1 MKEFIQDMT
10 QNNQPVSASAMTES
24 PTPPQGGLGGEPMK
38 ESPQTDVPPML
49 MA

>member
-24 PTPPQGGLGGEPMK
+24 PTPPQGGLG
-38 ESPQTDVPPML
+38 SPTTDRPPMTT
-49 MA
+49 